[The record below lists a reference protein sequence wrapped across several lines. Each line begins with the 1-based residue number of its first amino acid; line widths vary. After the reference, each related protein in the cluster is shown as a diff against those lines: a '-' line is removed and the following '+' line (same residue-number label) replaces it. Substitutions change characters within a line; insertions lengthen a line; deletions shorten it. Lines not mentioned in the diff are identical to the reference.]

1 VTPVLALV
9 PEGVTCPFCRSAEP
23 YCLTAS
29 GEAADRHHAA
39 RKRAAEST
47 TRVGD
52 WWQPNRWT
60 SITEIQRADGSLT
73 FDPPNV
79 VFVEGGQRL
88 RVVDPDSDS
97 PVLEVQRFNRKV
109 DSYRLRLVPSPGAS
123 S

>member
-1 VTPVLALV
+1 VSTAVALA
-9 PEGVTCPFCRSAEP
+9 PEDVSCPFCRSAEP
-23 YCLTAS
+23 YCFTAS
-29 GEAADRHHAA
+29 GDATDRLHAD
-39 RKRAAEST
+39 RKRAAESA

-109 DSYRLRLVPSPGAS
+109 DSYRLRLVPSSGAS